1 MKLNFSIFILVL
13 LMPISGFGQQFDRAL
28 MEESDK
34 RNERSMD
41 FTLLNRTENAHW
53 AVEFSWGLNNW
64 NPTAATNGESYVRNA
79 LESMHTTLSSNEF
92 NYALSDMN
100 NQGILSSFNY
110 YYDNST
116 YLKPRILRLR
126 YRPDGFD
133 QVDVSLGVGRTPAFF
148 YAIAAE
154 TSSGSTIGLNQTEV
168 LAGNYVDQYFYFR
181 ELFENWFIER
191 PTVQALWTPLMLE
204 LGAGFQA
211 TDLVRFQGALGIISG
226 GVNGANDWKS
236 RISDEDI
243 PSSISEFQSVAIAQS
258 LILGSSVTLR
268 AVTIGLDYRTH
279 FFLSATS
286 SYLESGAQAQ
296 SLPSFVSFCLGYAW

>member
-13 LMPISGFGQQFDRAL
+13 LMPISGFGQEFDRAL

-148 YAIAAE
+148 YAMAAE

>member
-1 MKLNFSIFILVL
+1 MTLNYSLSILVFL
-13 LMPISGFGQQFDRAL
+13 IPIACIGQQFDRAL

-34 RNERSMD
+34 RNVRSMD
-41 FTLLNRTENAHW
+41 FSLLNRTENTHW

-79 LESMHTTLSSNEF
+79 LESMHTSLSSNEF

-116 YLKPRILRLR
+116 YLKPRIIRVR
-126 YRPDGFD
+126 YRPEGFD
-133 QVDVSLGVGRTPAFF
+133 QVDFNLGIGRTPAFF
-148 YAIAAE
+148 YATATE
-154 TSSGSTIGLNQTEV
+154 MSSGNTIGLNQTEV
-168 LAGNYVDQYFYFR
+168 VAGNYVDQYFYFR

-191 PTVQALWTPLMLE
+191 PTVQAMWTPLMVE
-204 LGAGFQA
+204 VGAGFQA

-226 GVNGANDWKS
+226 GLNGANDWKKQV
-236 RISDEDI
+236 SDDDI

-258 LILGSSVTLR
+258 LILGSSVTLG